1 MGNPPGSGGEIDSSQ
16 RRQRR
21 ASSVPAPTPS
31 PSLPPTPWDANNG
44 ARVSDREPSLR
55 SGRPLPQPCR
65 RPAPCRGSPTPSRRV
80 EAETENKGT
89 SATGRRRGKRT
100 EEGKLGLRRTHHTAA
115 WASDEVR

>member
-31 PSLPPTPWDANNG
+31 PSLPPTPWDTNNG

-55 SGRPLPQPCR
+55 SGRPLPQLAGR
-65 RPAPCRGSPTPSRRV
+65 LRAVVARPRAEGSRPKPRTKGPAQPGEDEARGQR
-80 EAETENKGT
+80 KGSLGCGART
-89 SATGRRRGKRT
+89 TQLRGPRT
-100 EEGKLGLRRTHHTAA
+100 R
-115 WASDEVR
+115 